1 MKKWTDLDKAI
12 MGTVM
17 TYQEGGE
24 RVQVYVYS
32 GAEIM
37 AIYMERDGMTQDE
50 AIEFIDYNV
59 ESAYIGKDTPLLL
72 WPAEDL

>member
-1 MKKWTDLDKAI
+1 MKTWTDLDKAI
-12 MGTVM
+12 LGITLN
-17 TYQEGGE
+17 YQDGE
-24 RVQVYVYS
+24 RVPVYVYS
-32 GAEIM
+32 GAEIV

-50 AIEFIDYNV
+50 AMEFLDFNV

>member
-1 MKKWTDLDKAI
+1 
-12 MGTVM
+12 
-17 TYQEGGE
+17 
-24 RVQVYVYS
+24 
-32 GAEIM
+32 M

-72 WPAEDL
+72 WPEEDL

>member
-12 MGTVM
+12 LGTTL
-17 TYQEGGE
+17 TYQDGE
-24 RVQVYVYS
+24 RVPVYVYS
-32 GAEIM
+32 GAEIV

-72 WPAEDL
+72 WPAEDI

>member
-1 MKKWTDLDKAI
+1 MKKWHNLDRAI

-17 TYQEGGE
+17 TYQEGE

-32 GAEIM
+32 GAEIV

-59 ESAYIGKDTPLLL
+59 ESAYISKDTPLLL